1 MMKKFLIGL
10 LVCILCVTPLLPVTG
25 YAAVTGTL
33 TGPST
38 VRAGDTITLTFKIKG
53 SGIKA
58 FSGTLS
64 YDSTQVT
71 LSSVKKSVADPWSLT
86 TNGNELMLADE
97 NLSAPINKETAL
109 FTATFKVKS
118 DLKTGTK
125 LSISLTDGT
134 ASTGSAETVAKA
146 TYSATI
152 AAPKSTDN
160 KLKSLTVSNG
170 TLSPAFQADTI
181 SYSMTVPYSVSK
193 LDIKATASDSKAS
206 VAIDSPNLV
215 VGNNTATVTVTSESG
230 AKKTYTIKV
239 KREQDPNYVPSDNA
253 NLSGIQIDGFLLSP
267 VFSADVTEY
276 LVWLPYE
283 TESITVSGTPAD
295 KKASVA
301 VQGGDALE
309 AGADNPIKVIC
320 TAENGTSTKEYTV
333 IAKRAPAHG
342 SQDVPDEPT
351 DDPVDDPADNPANDP
366 TLDNPGTDDPSG
378 DAPTTPPETPTV
390 PDPLADGAFS
400 WQWLAG
406 VGAGALVFGLLFGFL
421 LGKRKS
427 SGKH

>member
-1 MMKKFLIGL
+1 MMKKFLMGL
-10 LVCILCVTPLLPVTG
+10 MVCILCITPLLSVTG
-25 YAAVTGTL
+25 YAAVSGTL
-33 TGPST
+33 TGTST

-53 SGIKA
+53 SSIKA

-64 YDSTQVT
+64 YDSNQVT
-71 LSSVKKSVADPWSLT
+71 LSKVTKSVSDPWSLT
-86 TNGNELMLADE
+86 TNGNNLMLADE

-125 LSISLTDGT
+125 ISISLVDGT

-152 AAPKSTDN
+152 AAPKSTNN

-170 TLSPAFQADTI
+170 TLSPAFSADTV

-193 LDIKATASDSKAS
+193 LELKATAADSKATVS
-206 VAIDSPNLV
+206 IDNPKLV
-215 VGNNTATVTVTSESG
+215 VGQNTVTVTVTSESG

-239 KREQDPNYVPSDNA
+239 KREQDPNYVPADNA
-253 NLSGIQIDGFLLSP
+253 DLSGIQINGYVLSP

-295 KKASVA
+295 SKASVT
-301 VQGGDALE
+301 VQGGEALE
-309 AGADNPIKVIC
+309 PGADNPIKVIC

-342 SQDVPDEPT
+342 SQDVPGDAPA
-351 DDPVDDPADNPANDP
+351 DDPVDDP
-366 TLDNPGTDDPSG
+366 TDDPIIDDPS
-378 DAPTTPPETPTV
+378 DDVPNDTPSDTPIV
-390 PDPLADGAFS
+390 RDPLAEGNFA
-400 WQWLAG
+400 WQHLAG
-406 VGAGALVFGLLFGFL
+406 VGAGALIVGLLLGLL
-421 LGKRKS
+421 LGKRRK